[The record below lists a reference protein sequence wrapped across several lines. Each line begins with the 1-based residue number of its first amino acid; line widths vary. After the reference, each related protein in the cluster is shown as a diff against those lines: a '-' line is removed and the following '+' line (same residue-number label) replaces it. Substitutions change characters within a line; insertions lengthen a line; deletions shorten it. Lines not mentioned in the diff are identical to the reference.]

1 MNIPKITIITA
12 TYNSVKTLEQTIF
25 SVIEQ
30 TYDNIEYIII
40 DGGSTDGTI
49 DIIKRYADKIAYW
62 ISEPDKGIYDAF
74 NKGIAVATGDYIE
87 FLGSDD
93 SLYAK
98 DTIKKIVAEIDE
110 DTDILSGG
118 VICVNERQKI
128 EKFADSQT
136 PLKENRMVPHQG
148 MFVRTLLLKNRMFDL
163 QYKIASDYESF
174 LYFLLEKKV
183 VLKSID
189 YPVAYYSLSG
199 VSTIADV
206 VNLENEKI
214 MQRYG
219 LSVIKDKN
227 ENGYRNAI
235 KTFLKATHIFIP
247 IKYILDTHFRGWR
260 KHHCEW
266 EYCRW
271 CGRK

>member
-1 MNIPKITIITA
+1 MFKITIITV
-12 TYNSVKTLEQTIF
+12 TYNSAKTLRQTIE
-25 SVIEQ
+25 SVVSQ
-30 TYDNIEYIII
+30 TYNNIEYIII
-40 DGGSTDGTI
+40 DGGSTDGTV
-49 DIIKRYADKIAYW
+49 DIIKEHADKIAYW

-74 NKGIAVATGDYIE
+74 NKGIIAATGEYIE

-98 DTIKKIVAEIDE
+98 DTIEKVVAEIE
-110 DTDILSGG
+110 ENTDILSGG

-136 PLKENRMVPHQG
+136 PLKENNMVPHQG

-174 LYFLLEKKV
+174 LYFLLEKNVK
-183 VLKSID
+183 LKSID
-189 YPVAYYSLSG
+189 YSVAYYSLSG
-199 VSTIADV
+199 ISTVDDA
-206 VNLENEKI
+206 VNLEKEKI
-214 MQRYG
+214 RQRYG
-219 LSVIKDKN
+219 LPVIKN

-235 KTFLKATHIFIP
+235 KTILKAMHLFTQV
-247 IKYILDTHFRGWR
+247 KYILDTHFRGWH

-266 EYCRW
+266 EHCRW
-271 CGRK
+271 CGR